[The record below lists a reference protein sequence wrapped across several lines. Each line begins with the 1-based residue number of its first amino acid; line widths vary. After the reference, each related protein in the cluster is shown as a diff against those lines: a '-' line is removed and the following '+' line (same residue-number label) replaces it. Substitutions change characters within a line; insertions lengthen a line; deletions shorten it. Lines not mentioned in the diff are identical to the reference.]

1 MNQEGG
7 KPSKDVP
14 PSLQFV
20 SLEQASFKRGKPR
33 QHPAVRRHVML
44 DRRRRDTT
52 LATEGSLVVR
62 GRKAPAGDSGYT
74 ASVVDP
80 TTGKETGQKEEAD
93 TGRMWGDP
101 VVGRQLELVKHH
113 PAAWKLDPFGSFA
126 APMDNYKQAALEYCK
141 FCPLYVYDL
150 NIREAISRFRCNA
163 YAEVCCSMINFRG
176 VENPLY
182 LSALR

>member
-7 KPSKDVP
+7 EPNKHVP
-14 PSLQFV
+14 PSLQFI

-52 LATEGSLVVR
+52 LATEGSQVVR
-62 GRKAPAGDSGYT
+62 GHKASAGDSGST

-80 TTGKETGQKEEAD
+80 TTGKDTGQKEKAH
-93 TGRMWGDP
+93 TRGMWGDS
-101 VVGRQLELVKHH
+101 VVGRELELVKQH
-113 PAAWKLDPFGSFA
+113 PAAWMLDPFGSFA

-141 FCPLYVYDL
+141 FYPLYIYDL
-150 NIREAISRFRCNA
+150 NTREAISRFGSDA
-163 YAEVCCSMINFRG
+163 YA
-176 VENPLY
+176 
-182 LSALR
+182 